1 MALLRFQ
8 CEDCGKKFEE
18 LVMGSET
25 VKCPDCQ
32 SARVKRA
39 YEGKC
44 YFGSSGAA
52 GTGGSAVP
60 VRPVPAVITRARQT
74 DASVL

>member
-18 LVMGSET
+18 LVMGSKT

-52 GTGGSAVP
+52 GTGGCSGSCATC
-60 VRPVPAVITRARQT
+60 AGCHH
-74 DASVL
+74 